1 MCALSGK
8 GKASPRGSPQRAH
21 AILDEEGAL
30 RMIQVCL
37 FVCVCLFVRVHVCV
51 FVCVYVYM
59 CVLVHMCLCVCAHVK
74 VCEDD
79 VLCQATQGHVA
90 REVFVAFWSRV

>member
-1 MCALSGK
+1 
-8 GKASPRGSPQRAH
+8 
-21 AILDEEGAL
+21 
-30 RMIQVCL
+30 
-37 FVCVCLFVRVHVCV
+37 
-51 FVCVYVYM
+51 
-59 CVLVHMCLCVCAHVK
+59 VHMCLCVCAHVK